1 MKTMNKWMLGV
12 LLTGALASCEM
23 KDELAGTGTSEAM
36 GALQLGLSVKEPETA
51 RANNDVTTFPVEI
64 TCEDTPANSKTF
76 ASYAEI
82 VELDNVVP
90 LAAGTY
96 VIKAHTQ
103 GTLAGFSIMKDPYY
117 QGVADLTVTEGIT
130 EDVNVVC
137 TLANTR
143 VALNLPSDFD
153 SFDSWTITLDDG
165 YNHTLEFSN
174 ADDYDNN
181 TAYWYLGEKGV
192 PTLNMNIKAVKEGV
206 TYTKAQTLTKEDAVE
221 NFGENDNPN
230 FVGGDAL
237 AINIDVTQE
246 ETPEQPEQPQIGFDV
261 SVILTFQNHDESVTI
276 PITPGSG
283 NSGDDDDEPTDDPN
297 QGDGNDDDENLPTM
311 TMPSNGHITYTL
323 NGSDQ
328 PASADVIIKTPAG
341 LKSMNVKIV
350 AGNEDF
356 GLTISDLANYGLDF
370 VKNGVE
376 MVGNETISGVL
387 GAFLGGASVSAPDE
401 GDTTYSFPVGA
412 FFGLMNGFGATAPN
426 AHTFKI
432 VLEDQAG
439 NKIEDEL
446 QVTINPAA

>member
-36 GALQLGLSVKEPETA
+36 GALQLGLSVKEPGTG

-96 VIKAHTQ
+96 VVKAHTQ

-143 VALNLPSDFD
+143 VALDLPSDFD

-165 YNHTLEFSN
+165 NNHTLEFSN
-174 ADDYDNN
+174 ADDYDNH
-181 TAYWYLGEKGV
+181 TAYWYLGETGV
-192 PTLNMNIKAVKEGV
+192 PTLNMNIMAVKEGV
-206 TYTKAQTLTKEDAVE
+206 PYAKAQTLTKEDAVE

-276 PITPGSG
+276 PITPGTG
-283 NSGDDDDEPTDDPN
+283 DSGDDDDDPN
-297 QGDGNDDDENLPTM
+297 QGGGGQEPDPE
-311 TMPSNGHITYTL
+311 PSKAI
-323 NGSDQ
+323 
-328 PASADVIIKTPAG
+328 
-341 LKSMNVKIV
+341 
-350 AGNEDF
+350 
-356 GLTISDLANYGLDF
+356 TISDNDTGYLT
-370 VKNGVE
+370 NGVTV
-376 MVGNETISGVL
+376 VGDDYPTDVVVK
-387 GAFLGGASVSAPDE
+387 VSA
-401 GDTTYSFPVGA
+401 S
-412 FFGLMNGFGATAPN
+412 
-426 AHTFKI
+426 
-432 VLEDQAG
+432 
-439 NKIEDEL
+439 NKIQNVYVKVDTNDDFFRSLLLDYNLVSEDPNEQGFMGVDL
-446 QVTINPAA
+446 TSDEAVKMGLNNLFTLPESNADSYNFKMSADLFGMLSAFIGKHNFILTVIDLEGNRASATLSITIQE

>member
-36 GALQLGLSVKEPETA
+36 GALQLGLSVKEPGTG

-96 VIKAHTQ
+96 VVKAHTQ

-143 VALNLPSDFD
+143 VALNLPRDFD
-153 SFDSWTITLDDG
+153 SFDSWTITLDDDN
-165 YNHTLEFSN
+165 NHTLEFSN
-174 ADDYDNN
+174 ADDYDNH
-181 TAYWYLGEKGV
+181 TAYWYLGETGV
-192 PTLNMNIKAVKEGV
+192 PTLNMNIMAVKEGV
-206 TYTKAQTLTKEDAVE
+206 TYMKAQTLTKEDAVE

-261 SVILTFQNHDESVTI
+261 SVILSFLNHDESVTI

-283 NSGDDDDEPTDDPN
+283 DSGDDDDDPN
-297 QGDGNDDDENLPTM
+297 QGGGGQEPEPSEAITISDNGTGYLMSGVTIHRKQSDNYPT
-311 TMPSNGHITYTL
+311 
-323 NGSDQ
+323 
-328 PASADVIIKTPAG
+328 DVIVV
-341 LKSMNVKIV
+341 MNVKNGIKNLYV
-350 AGNEDF
+350 KLETDNPTFEMAAGLM
-356 GLTISDLANYGLDF
+356 GLTGADGLDLTSSDASELSSLF
-370 VKNGVE
+370 DLPTVDSPNYTFRMNSSLFELLGSNENEEDPMEGYIGKHEFILTVTDANDNVKSATLVINVVE
-376 MVGNETISGVL
+376 
-387 GAFLGGASVSAPDE
+387 
-401 GDTTYSFPVGA
+401 
-412 FFGLMNGFGATAPN
+412 
-426 AHTFKI
+426 
-432 VLEDQAG
+432 
-439 NKIEDEL
+439 
-446 QVTINPAA
+446 

>member
-36 GALQLGLSVKEPETA
+36 GALQLGLSVKEPGTG

-96 VIKAHTQ
+96 VVKAHTQ
-103 GTLAGFSIMKDPYY
+103 GTLVGFSIMKDPYY

-143 VALNLPSDFD
+143 VALDLPSDFD

-165 YNHTLEFSN
+165 NNHTLEFSN

-181 TAYWYLGEKGV
+181 TAYWYLGETGV
-192 PTLNMNIKAVKEGV
+192 PTLNMNIMAVKEGV
-206 TYTKAQTLTKEDAVE
+206 TYMKAQTLTKEDAVE

-261 SVILTFQNHDESVTI
+261 SVILTFQNHDENVTI
-276 PITPGSG
+276 PITPGTG
-283 NSGDDDDEPTDDPN
+283 DAGDDDDDPN
-297 QGDGNDDDENLPTM
+297 QGGGGQDPE
-311 TMPSNGHITYTL
+311 PSEAI
-323 NGSDQ
+323 
-328 PASADVIIKTPAG
+328 
-341 LKSMNVKIV
+341 
-350 AGNEDF
+350 
-356 GLTISDLANYGLDF
+356 TISD
-370 VKNGVE
+370 NGT
-376 MVGNETISGVL
+376 G
-387 GAFLGGASVSAPDE
+387 
-401 GDTTYSFPVGA
+401 Y
-412 FFGLMNGFGATAPN
+412 LMNGVTVVGTDYPDDVVVVMNVMNGIKNVYVKIDTNNSTFNGLVTDMGLVNGDGMDLASDEAHEPAEGGNMSLSSLFSLPDKDATTYRFEMNNTLFGLLNMYEGTHNFMLTVVDSKNNSATA
-426 AHTFKI
+426 T
-432 VLEDQAG
+432 L
-439 NKIEDEL
+439 
-446 QVTINPAA
+446 TITMQ

>member
-36 GALQLGLSVKEPETA
+36 GALQLGLSVKEPGTG

-96 VIKAHTQ
+96 VVKAHTQ
-103 GTLAGFSIMKDPYY
+103 GTLTGFSIMKDPYY

-143 VALNLPSDFD
+143 VALDLPSDFD
-153 SFDSWTITLDDG
+153 SFDSWTITLDG
-165 YNHTLEFSN
+165 GNNHTLEFSN
-174 ADDYDNN
+174 ADDYDNH
-181 TAYWYLGEKGV
+181 TAYWYLGETGV
-192 PTLNMNIKAVKEGV
+192 PTLKMNIMAVKEGV
-206 TYTKAQTLTKEDAVE
+206 TYTKAQTLTKADAVE

-261 SVILTFQNHDESVTI
+261 SVILSFSNHDENVTI
-276 PITPGSG
+276 PITPGTG
-283 NSGDDDDEPTDDPN
+283 NSGEDDDDPTDDPN
-297 QGDGNDDDENLPTM
+297 QGGGGQEPDPEPSEAITISDNDTGYLTNGVTVVGGKYPDDV
-311 TMPSNGHITYTL
+311 
-323 NGSDQ
+323 
-328 PASADVIIKTPAG
+328 VIV
-341 LKSMNVKIV
+341 MNVKNGIKSLYV
-350 AGNEDF
+350 KVDTDNEAFEEAAGNMNLTTGDGLDLTSDVASDLESMFALPTVNSTEYEFTMNDVLFNLLCGTESTIGFPGKHDF
-356 GLTISDLANYGLDF
+356 ILTVIDANNQQKTATLTINI
-370 VKNGVE
+370 VE
-376 MVGNETISGVL
+376 
-387 GAFLGGASVSAPDE
+387 
-401 GDTTYSFPVGA
+401 
-412 FFGLMNGFGATAPN
+412 
-426 AHTFKI
+426 
-432 VLEDQAG
+432 
-439 NKIEDEL
+439 
-446 QVTINPAA
+446 

>member
-36 GALQLGLSVKEPETA
+36 GALQLGLSVKEPGTG

-96 VIKAHTQ
+96 VVKAHTQ

-165 YNHTLEFSN
+165 NKHTLEFSN

-181 TAYWYLGEKGV
+181 TAYWYLGETGV

-206 TYTKAQTLTKEDAVE
+206 TYTKAQTLTKADAVE

-261 SVILTFQNHDESVTI
+261 SVILTFQNHDENVTI
-276 PITPGSG
+276 PITPGTG
-283 NSGDDDDEPTDDPN
+283 DSGDDDDDPN
-297 QGDGNDDDENLPTM
+297 QGGGGQEPEPSEAITISDNGTGYLMSGVTIHRKQSDNYPT
-311 TMPSNGHITYTL
+311 
-323 NGSDQ
+323 
-328 PASADVIIKTPAG
+328 DVTVV
-341 LKSMNVKIV
+341 MNVKNGIKNLYV
-350 AGNEDF
+350 KLETDNQNFEQTAGLM
-356 GLTISDLANYGLDF
+356 GLTSTNGLDLTSPDASELSDLFDLPTVGSPNYTFSMNNSLF
-370 VKNGVE
+370 E
-376 MVGNETISGVL
+376 L
-387 GAFLGGASVSAPDE
+387 LGGNKTNKEGYKGTHKFILTIVDANGDDKSA
-401 GDTTYSFPVGA
+401 A
-412 FFGLMNGFGATAPN
+412 L
-426 AHTFKI
+426 
-432 VLEDQAG
+432 
-439 NKIEDEL
+439 
-446 QVTINPAA
+446 TINVVE

>member
-36 GALQLGLSVKEPETA
+36 GALQLGLSVKEPGTG

-96 VIKAHTQ
+96 VVKAHTQ
-103 GTLAGFSIMKDPYY
+103 GTLTGFSIMKDPYY

-153 SFDSWTITLDDG
+153 SFDSWTITLDG
-165 YNHTLEFSN
+165 GNNHTLEFSN

-181 TAYWYLGEKGV
+181 TAYWYLGETGV
-192 PTLNMNIKAVKEGV
+192 PTLKMNIMAVKEGV
-206 TYTKAQTLTKEDAVE
+206 TYTKAQTLTKADAVE

-261 SVILTFQNHDESVTI
+261 SVILSFSNHDENVTI
-276 PITPGSG
+276 PITPGTG
-283 NSGDDDDEPTDDPN
+283 DAGDDDDDPN
-297 QGDGNDDDENLPTM
+297 QGGGGQDPEPSEAITISDNGTGYLMNGVTIHRKQSDNYPT
-311 TMPSNGHITYTL
+311 
-323 NGSDQ
+323 
-328 PASADVIIKTPAG
+328 DVTVV
-341 LKSMNVKIV
+341 MNVKNGIKNLYV
-350 AGNEDF
+350 KLETDNQSFEKTAGLM
-356 GLTISDLANYGLDF
+356 GLTSTNGLDLTSSDASELSDLFDLPTVGSPNYTFSMNNSLF
-370 VKNGVE
+370 E
-376 MVGNETISGVL
+376 L
-387 GAFLGGASVSAPDE
+387 LGGNKTNMEGYKGTHKFILTIVDANGDDKSA
-401 GDTTYSFPVGA
+401 A
-412 FFGLMNGFGATAPN
+412 L
-426 AHTFKI
+426 
-432 VLEDQAG
+432 
-439 NKIEDEL
+439 
-446 QVTINPAA
+446 TINVVE

>member
-36 GALQLGLSVKEPETA
+36 GALQLGLSVKEPGTG

-96 VIKAHTQ
+96 VVKAHTQ

-143 VALNLPSDFD
+143 VALDLPSDFD
-153 SFDSWTITLDDG
+153 SFDSWTITLDDDN
-165 YNHTLEFSN
+165 NHTLEFSN
-174 ADDYDNN
+174 ADDFDNH
-181 TAYWYLGEKGV
+181 TAYWYLGETGV
-192 PTLNMNIKAVKEGV
+192 PTLNMNIIAVKEGV

-261 SVILTFQNHDESVTI
+261 SVILTFQNHDENVTI
-276 PITPGSG
+276 PITPGTG
-283 NSGDDDDEPTDDPN
+283 DSGDDDDDPN
-297 QGDGNDDDENLPTM
+297 QGGGGQEPEPSEAITISDNGTGYLMSGVTIHRKQSDNYPT
-311 TMPSNGHITYTL
+311 
-323 NGSDQ
+323 
-328 PASADVIIKTPAG
+328 DVIVV
-341 LKSMNVKIV
+341 MNVKNGIKNLYV
-350 AGNEDF
+350 KLETDNPTFEMAAGLMGLTGADGLDLTSSDASELSSLFDLPTVDSPNYTFRMNSSLFELLGGNENEEDPMEGYIGKHEF
-356 GLTISDLANYGLDF
+356 ILTVTDANDN
-370 VKNGVE
+370 VKSATLVINVVE
-376 MVGNETISGVL
+376 
-387 GAFLGGASVSAPDE
+387 
-401 GDTTYSFPVGA
+401 
-412 FFGLMNGFGATAPN
+412 
-426 AHTFKI
+426 
-432 VLEDQAG
+432 
-439 NKIEDEL
+439 
-446 QVTINPAA
+446 

>member
-96 VIKAHTQ
+96 VVKAHTQ

-143 VALNLPSDFD
+143 VALDLPSDFD

-165 YNHTLEFSN
+165 NNHTLEFSN
-174 ADDYDNN
+174 ADDYDNH
-181 TAYWYLGEKGV
+181 TAYWYLGETGV
-192 PTLNMNIKAVKEGV
+192 PTLNMNIEAVKEGV
-206 TYTKAQTLTKEDAVE
+206 TYRKAQTLTKEDAVE

-261 SVILTFQNHDESVTI
+261 SVILSFLNHDESVTI

-283 NSGDDDDEPTDDPN
+283 DSGDDDDDPN
-297 QGDGNDDDENLPTM
+297 QGGGGQEPDPE
-311 TMPSNGHITYTL
+311 PSKAI
-323 NGSDQ
+323 
-328 PASADVIIKTPAG
+328 
-341 LKSMNVKIV
+341 
-350 AGNEDF
+350 
-356 GLTISDLANYGLDF
+356 TISDNDTGYLTNGVTIHHKQSADYPKDVAVVMNIKNGIKKLSVKVETTNSVFEMAAGAMGLTGEDGLDLTSEDASELSYLF
-370 VKNGVE
+370 ALPKVSDTNYSFTMNSTLFELLG
-376 MVGNETISGVL
+376 GNENEENPMEGYIGKHEFILTVTD
-387 GAFLGGASVSAPDE
+387 ANDNVKSA
-401 GDTTYSFPVGA
+401 TLV
-412 FFGLMNGFGATAPN
+412 
-426 AHTFKI
+426 
-432 VLEDQAG
+432 
-439 NKIEDEL
+439 
-446 QVTINPAA
+446 INVVE

>member
-36 GALQLGLSVKEPETA
+36 GALQLGLSVKEPGTG

-96 VIKAHTQ
+96 VVKAHTQ

-143 VALNLPSDFD
+143 VALNLPRDFD
-153 SFDSWTITLDDG
+153 SFDSWTITLDDDN
-165 YNHTLEFSN
+165 NHTLEFSN
-174 ADDYDNN
+174 ADDYDNH
-181 TAYWYLGEKGV
+181 TAYWYLGETGV
-192 PTLNMNIKAVKEGV
+192 PTLNMNIMAVKEGV
-206 TYTKAQTLTKEDAVE
+206 TYMKAQTLTKEDAVE

-261 SVILTFQNHDESVTI
+261 SVILTFQNHDENVTI
-276 PITPGSG
+276 PITPGTG
-283 NSGDDDDEPTDDPN
+283 DSGDDDDDPN
-297 QGDGNDDDENLPTM
+297 QGGGGQEPEPSEAITISDNGTGYLMSGVTIHRKQSDNYPT
-311 TMPSNGHITYTL
+311 
-323 NGSDQ
+323 
-328 PASADVIIKTPAG
+328 DVIVV
-341 LKSMNVKIV
+341 MNVKNGIKNLYV
-350 AGNEDF
+350 KLETDNPTFEMAAGLMGLTGADGLDLTSSDASELSSLFDLPTVDSPNYTFRMNSSLFELLGGNENEEDPMEGYIGKHEF
-356 GLTISDLANYGLDF
+356 ILTVTDANDN
-370 VKNGVE
+370 VKSATLVINVVE
-376 MVGNETISGVL
+376 
-387 GAFLGGASVSAPDE
+387 
-401 GDTTYSFPVGA
+401 
-412 FFGLMNGFGATAPN
+412 
-426 AHTFKI
+426 
-432 VLEDQAG
+432 
-439 NKIEDEL
+439 
-446 QVTINPAA
+446 

>member
-36 GALQLGLSVKEPETA
+36 GALQLGLSVKEPGTG

-96 VIKAHTQ
+96 VVKAHTQ
-103 GTLAGFSIMKDPYY
+103 GTLVGFSIMKDPYY

-153 SFDSWTITLDDG
+153 SFDSWTITLDG
-165 YNHTLEFSN
+165 GNNHTLEFSN
-174 ADDYDNN
+174 ADDYDNH
-181 TAYWYLGEKGV
+181 TAYWYLGETGV
-192 PTLNMNIKAVKEGV
+192 PTLNMNIMAVKEGV

-261 SVILTFQNHDESVTI
+261 SVILTFQNHDENVTI
-276 PITPGSG
+276 PITPGTG
-283 NSGDDDDEPTDDPN
+283 DAGDDDDDPN
-297 QGDGNDDDENLPTM
+297 QGGGGQDPE
-311 TMPSNGHITYTL
+311 PSEAI
-323 NGSDQ
+323 
-328 PASADVIIKTPAG
+328 
-341 LKSMNVKIV
+341 
-350 AGNEDF
+350 
-356 GLTISDLANYGLDF
+356 TISD
-370 VKNGVE
+370 NGT
-376 MVGNETISGVL
+376 G
-387 GAFLGGASVSAPDE
+387 
-401 GDTTYSFPVGA
+401 Y
-412 FFGLMNGFGATAPN
+412 LMNGVTVVGTDYPDDVVVVMNVMNGIKNVYVKIDTNNSTFNGLVTDMGLVNGDGMDLASDEAHEPAEGGNMSLSSLFSLPDKDATTYRFEMNNTLFGLLNMYEGTHNFMLTVVDSKNNSATA
-426 AHTFKI
+426 T
-432 VLEDQAG
+432 L
-439 NKIEDEL
+439 
-446 QVTINPAA
+446 TITMQ

>member
-36 GALQLGLSVKEPETA
+36 GALQLGLSVKEPGTG

-96 VIKAHTQ
+96 VVKAHTQ

-165 YNHTLEFSN
+165 NNHTLEFSN
-174 ADDYDNN
+174 ADDFDNH
-181 TAYWYLGEKGV
+181 TAYWYLGETGV
-192 PTLNMNIKAVKEGV
+192 PTLNMNIMAVKEGV

-276 PITPGSG
+276 PITPGTG
-283 NSGDDDDEPTDDPN
+283 DSGDDDDDPN
-297 QGDGNDDDENLPTM
+297 QGGGGQEPE
-311 TMPSNGHITYTL
+311 PSEAI
-323 NGSDQ
+323 
-328 PASADVIIKTPAG
+328 
-341 LKSMNVKIV
+341 
-350 AGNEDF
+350 
-356 GLTISDLANYGLDF
+356 TISD
-370 VKNGVE
+370 NGTGYL
-376 MVGNETISGVL
+376 MSGV
-387 GAFLGGASVSAPDE
+387 
-401 GDTTYSFPVGA
+401 
-412 FFGLMNGFGATAPN
+412 
-426 AHTFKI
+426 
-432 VLEDQAG
+432 
-439 NKIEDEL
+439 
-446 QVTINPAA
+446 TIHRKQSDNNVWRL

>member
-23 KDELAGTGTSEAM
+23 KDELAGIGTSEAM
-36 GALQLGLSVKEPETA
+36 GALQLGLSVKEPGTG

-96 VIKAHTQ
+96 VVKAHTQ

-153 SFDSWTITLDDG
+153 SFDSWTITLDDDN
-165 YNHTLEFSN
+165 NHTLEFSN
-174 ADDYDNN
+174 ADDFDNH
-181 TAYWYLGEKGV
+181 TAYWYLGETGV
-192 PTLNMNIKAVKEGV
+192 PTLNMNIMAVKEGV
-206 TYTKAQTLTKEDAVE
+206 TYMKAQTLTKEDAVE

-261 SVILTFQNHDESVTI
+261 SVILTFQNHDENVTI
-276 PITPGSG
+276 PITPGTG
-283 NSGDDDDEPTDDPN
+283 DAGDDDDDPN
-297 QGDGNDDDENLPTM
+297 QGGGGQDPE
-311 TMPSNGHITYTL
+311 PSEAI
-323 NGSDQ
+323 
-328 PASADVIIKTPAG
+328 
-341 LKSMNVKIV
+341 
-350 AGNEDF
+350 
-356 GLTISDLANYGLDF
+356 TISD
-370 VKNGVE
+370 NGT
-376 MVGNETISGVL
+376 G
-387 GAFLGGASVSAPDE
+387 
-401 GDTTYSFPVGA
+401 Y
-412 FFGLMNGFGATAPN
+412 LMNGVTVVGTDYPDDVVVVMNVMNGIKNVYVKIDTNNSTFNGLVTDMGLVNGDGMDLASDEAHEPAEGGNMSLSSLFSLPDKDATTYRFEMNNTLFGLLNMYEGTHNFMLTVVDSKNNSATA
-426 AHTFKI
+426 T
-432 VLEDQAG
+432 L
-439 NKIEDEL
+439 
-446 QVTINPAA
+446 TITMQ